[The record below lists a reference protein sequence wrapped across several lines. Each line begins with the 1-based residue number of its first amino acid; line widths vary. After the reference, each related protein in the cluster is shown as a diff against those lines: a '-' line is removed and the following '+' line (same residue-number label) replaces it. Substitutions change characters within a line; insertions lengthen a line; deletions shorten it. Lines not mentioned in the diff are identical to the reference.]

1 MSNKLLIDLFNG
13 NVSPIDEDVSDN
25 SDHKKYIHKVVELQQ
40 ELAKVLDPKYHH
52 LINDL
57 SAANDVVGSYEHE
70 LEFVKGFSLAIKL
83 IIAGLTT

>member
-1 MSNKLLIDLFNG
+1 MSSQLLIDLFNG
-13 NVSPIDEDVSDN
+13 NLSPIDEDVPETSA
-25 SDHKKYIHKVVELQQ
+25 HKKYIHKVVELQK
-40 ELAKVLDPKYHH
+40 ELADVLDPKYHH

-57 SAANDVVGSYEHE
+57 SAANDVLGSYEHE